1 MLRSTTFD
9 TLIGNC
15 THVEQIL
22 DLCARALYDR
32 YYPSSFIT
40 TGLGENDEAIR
51 SLKINHCTGNQV
63 IGENLI
69 EEQTVTTFVT
79 QIDKAYKTSVTP
91 WLEVGLLGTD
101 TDTPNASFA

>member
-1 MLRSTTFD
+1 MLRSATLD
-9 TLIGNC
+9 TLISNC

-32 YYPSSFIT
+32 YYPSAFIT
-40 TGLGENDEAIR
+40 TGLSSADEAIR
-51 SLKINHCTGNQV
+51 SLRINHWTGNQV

-79 QIDKAYKTSVTP
+79 TIDKAYKNSLTP
-91 WLEVGLLGTD
+91 WLEVGFVGTES
-101 TDTPNASFA
+101 DTPNGVFA